1 MADDF
6 PLSKD
11 FKIPG
16 RMIKY
21 NFAIMEVNES
31 FPVDRNELRR
41 VRAAASAY
49 GRAHN
54 MKFSIRMINPSA
66 KTYRCWRIA

>member
-1 MADDF
+1 MADDSR
-6 PLSKD
+6 LSKD
-11 FKIPG
+11 FKRPN

-21 NFAIMEVNES
+21 SFPIMEVNDS
-31 FPVDRNELRR
+31 FPVDREQLHK

-54 MKFSIRMINPSA
+54 MKFSIRMIDPSA